1 MYIEIIKTLKTA
13 IINDDNTILWHSDDR
28 KSTWENIA

>member
-13 IINDDNTILWHSDDR
+13 IINDDNTILWYSDDR
-28 KSTWENIA
+28 KSTWENSA